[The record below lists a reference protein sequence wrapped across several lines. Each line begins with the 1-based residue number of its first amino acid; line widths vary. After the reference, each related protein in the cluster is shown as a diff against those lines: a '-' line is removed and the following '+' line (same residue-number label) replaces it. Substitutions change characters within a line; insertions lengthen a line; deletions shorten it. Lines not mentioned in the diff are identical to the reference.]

1 MNENELIK
9 QPDFT
14 VDYERLDAGEYTESL
29 FAEALRLGVA
39 HEGDAER
46 FIGEVAALL
55 RRAIELSSDGEST
68 SVKEESAERMIR
80 SIMYVIG
87 AALRAYPTPEVAI
100 GHMLAGGAEKLYYE
114 GLRHLNSLR
123 GKADLLRL
131 LLLRTKRTDQSDR
144 YYMFTDIT
152 VPRYIGGYD
161 PKSDA
166 RSSVWVELP
175 ELGVLGTVSG
185 LIDFYALMRRLY
197 VYNTNG

>member
-1 MNENELIK
+1 MENGLIK
-9 QPDFT
+9 QPDFS
-14 VDYERLDAGEYTESL
+14 VDLSRLEDADYTRSL
-29 FAEALRLGVA
+29 FAEALRLGEA
-39 HEGDAER
+39 NEGDAQR
-46 FIGEVAALL
+46 FVGEIAGLL

-68 SVKEESAERMIR
+68 SVKEESAERMTR

-87 AALRAYPTPEVAI
+87 AALRTKPTPEIAI
-100 GHMLAGGAEKLYYE
+100 VHMLAAGAEKLYYE
-114 GLRHLNSLR
+114 GLHILNSLK

-131 LLLRTKRTDQSDR
+131 LLLRTKRPDQSER

-152 VPRYIGGYD
+152 VPRYISGYD

-185 LIDFYALMRRLY
+185 LIEFYGLMRKLY
-197 VYNTNG
+197 GYNTDG